1 MRRALVLLLLLAAG
15 VFAFGQ
21 GRPLV
26 LIYQVR
32 LATFN
37 EVDPN
42 LIVDVALA
50 NALAEVGKVKPV
62 IWSVNDPVVAE
73 ARRTGRI
80 RDLPKNPNPGE
91 VLRVAGALDARYVAI
106 VTVTHVGG
114 LLEGAIDLYRD
125 GRRIWSDIANTAI
138 VRDGEIDKQS
148 TILSVAQTWASK
160 MNIEPFRDLVGTPDE
175 VTPGPA
181 LVRLHPTQDPPSG
194 AFEMGMAALQA
205 GRLVDAI
212 VYLRDAVDTE
222 PFDPVRRKALVEAL
236 RLAGH
241 PYLAAEEG
249 ERAAELIPGDAG
261 LISAAAAAW
270 LSGGQVERAYNLVR
284 RILVRD
290 EQNASALCVLADLH
304 VARLEFAAA
313 LEALDKALAVRADGE
328 TYFRRSQVHALNEDF
343 EAAAR
348 DMSRAAE
355 VGLSQEP
362 AERLRRYRQLAS
374 VLDQVFESLALRV
387 RNLLREARTAPDEAS
402 LSNRALL
409 LVNLVRAFQTYLD
422 QADVPDP
429 HKRSH
434 AERALAVNLLLQ
446 SALGIQRYAQDQSV
460 ETAADADLLQVE
472 AMREHAVAKQ
482 LFGAEVGR

>member
-1 MRRALVLLLLLAAG
+1 MRRTLLACLLLATGA
-15 VFAFGQ
+15 VAFAQ

-32 LATFN
+32 LASFS
-37 EVDPN
+37 EIDPN

-50 NALAEVGKVKPV
+50 NALRDVGKVKPV
-62 IWSVNDPVVAE
+62 LWSLDDPVIAE
-73 ARRTGRI
+73 ARRTGRL

-91 VLRVAGALDARYVAI
+91 VLRVAGTLNARYVAI
-106 VTVTHVGG
+106 VSVTHVGG
-114 LLEGAIDLYRD
+114 LLDGAIDLYRD
-125 GRRIWSDIANTAI
+125 GRKVWSDKANTAI

-148 TILSVAQTWASK
+148 TTLSVAQTWASK
-160 MNIEPFRDLVGTPDE
+160 MNIEPFRDLVGTPDD
-175 VTPGPA
+175 VTPGPP
-181 LVRLHPTQDPPSG
+181 LVRLHPTQDAPAA
-194 AFEMGMAALQA
+194 AFELGMAALEA

-212 VYLRDAVDTE
+212 VYLRDAVDSE
-222 PFDPVRRKALVEAL
+222 PFDPVRRRALVEAL

-249 ERAAELIPGDAG
+249 ERAAELMPNDGD
-261 LISAAAAAW
+261 LLSAAAAAW
-270 LSGGQVERAYNLVR
+270 LAGGQAERAYNLVK

-290 EQNASALCVLADLH
+290 EQNAAALCVLADLH
-304 VARLEFAAA
+304 VARLEFAEA
-313 LEALDKALAVRADGE
+313 LATLDKALAVRADGE
-328 TYFRRSQVHALNEDF
+328 TYFRRSQVYALKEDF
-343 EAAAR
+343 AAAAR
-348 DMSRAAE
+348 DMSQAAE

-362 AERLRRYRQLAS
+362 ADRLRRYRQLVS
-374 VLDQVFESLALRV
+374 VLDQVFESLALRT
-387 RNLLREARTAPDEAS
+387 RSLLREGRATPDEAS
-402 LSNRALL
+402 LSNRTLL
-409 LVNLVRAFQTYLD
+409 LVNSVRAFQTYLD

-446 SALGIQRYAQDQSV
+446 SALGIQRYVQDHSP

-482 LFGAEVGR
+482 LFGTEIGR

>member
-1 MRRALVLLLLLAAG
+1 MRRALLSCLLVAAG
-15 VFAFGQ
+15 TTALAQ

-26 LIYQVR
+26 LIFQVR
-32 LATFN
+32 LTSFSD
-37 EVDPN
+37 VDPN

-50 NALAEVGKVKPV
+50 NALQEVGKVKPV
-62 IWSVNDPVVAE
+62 IWSPNDPVITE
-73 ARRTGRI
+73 ARRTGRL

-91 VLRVAGALDARYVAI
+91 VLRVAEVLNARYVAI
-106 VTVTHVGG
+106 VSATHVGG
-114 LLEGAIDLYRD
+114 LLDGAIDLYRD
-125 GRRIWSDIANTAI
+125 GRKVWSDTANTAI
-138 VRDGEIDKQS
+138 VRNGEIDKES
-148 TILSVAQTWASK
+148 TVLSVVQTWASK
-160 MNIEPFRDLVGTPDE
+160 MNLEPFRELVGTPDDI
-175 VTPGPA
+175 TPGPP
-181 LVRLHPTQDPPSG
+181 LVRLHPTQDAPAG
-194 AFEMGMAALQA
+194 AFELGMAALEA

-212 VYLRDAVDTE
+212 VYLRDAVDGQ

-249 ERAAELIPGDAG
+249 ERAAELIPNDAG
-261 LISAAAAAW
+261 LLSAAAAAW
-270 LSGGQVERAYNLVR
+270 LAGGQVERAYSLVK
-284 RILVRD
+284 RILSRD
-290 EQNASALCVLADLH
+290 EKNASALCVLADLH
-304 VARLEFAAA
+304 VARLEFTEA
-313 LEALDKALAVRADGE
+313 LEALDRALSVRADGE

-343 EAAAR
+343 AAAGR

-362 AERLRRYRQLAS
+362 SERLRRYRQLVT
-374 VLDQVFESLALRV
+374 VLDQVFESLALRT
-387 RNLLREARTAPDEAS
+387 RNLLREARATPDETT
-402 LSNRALL
+402 LGNRALL
-409 LVNLVRAFQTYLD
+409 LVNSVRAFQTYLD

-446 SALGIQRYAQDQSV
+446 SALGIQRYTQDRSP

-482 LFGAEVGR
+482 LFGTEVGR

>member
-1 MRRALVLLLLLAAG
+1 MRRALLVCLLLATGA
-15 VFAFGQ
+15 VAFAQ

-26 LIYQVR
+26 LIFQVR
-32 LATFN
+32 LASFS

-42 LIVDVALA
+42 LVVDVALA
-50 NALAEVGKVKPV
+50 NALREVGKVKPV
-62 IWSVNDPVVAE
+62 VWSPDDPVVAE
-73 ARRTGRI
+73 ARRTGRL

-91 VLRVAGALDARYVAI
+91 VLRVAEVLNTRYVAI
-106 VTVTHVGG
+106 VSVTHVGG
-114 LLEGAIDLYRD
+114 LLDGTVDLYRD
-125 GRRIWSDIANTAI
+125 GRKVWSDTANTAI
-138 VRDGEIDKQS
+138 VRDGEIDKES
-148 TILSVAQTWASK
+148 TVLSVAQTWASK
-160 MNIEPFRDLVGTPDE
+160 MNIEPFRELVGTPDDI
-175 VTPGPA
+175 TPGPP
-181 LVRLHPTQDPPSG
+181 LVRLHPTQDAPSG
-194 AFEMGMAALQA
+194 AFELGMAALEA

-212 VYLRDAVDTE
+212 VHLRDAVDSQ

-249 ERAAELIPGDAG
+249 ERAAEMMPNDAG
-261 LISAAAAAW
+261 LLSAAAAAW
-270 LSGGQVERAYNLVR
+270 LAGGQVERAYNLVT
-284 RILVRD
+284 RILARD
-290 EQNASALCVLADLH
+290 EQNAPALCVLADLH

-343 EAAAR
+343 PAAAR

-362 AERLRRYRQLAS
+362 PDRLRRYRQLAS
-374 VLDQVFESLALRV
+374 VLDQVFESLALRT
-387 RNLLREARTAPDEAS
+387 RNLLREARATPGEAS

-409 LVNLVRAFQTYLD
+409 LVNSVRSFQTYLD

-434 AERALAVNLLLQ
+434 ADRALAVNLLLQ
-446 SALGIQRYAQDQSV
+446 SALGIQRYVQDRSP

-472 AMREHAVAKQ
+472 AMREHAVARQ
-482 LFGAEVGR
+482 LFGTEVGR

>member
-1 MRRALVLLLLLAAG
+1 MKRALVFCLLVAAG
-15 VFAFGQ
+15 AVACAQ

-32 LATFN
+32 QATFN

-42 LIVDVALA
+42 LIVDAALA
-50 NALAEVGKVKPV
+50 NALAEVGKVT
-62 IWSVNDPVVAE
+62 PVVWSESDRVIAE
-73 ARRTGRI
+73 ARRTGRL
-80 RDLPKNPNPGE
+80 RGLPKNPNPGE
-91 VLRVAGALDARYVAI
+91 VLRVAEVLSARYVAI

-114 LLEGAIDLYRD
+114 LLEGTIDLYRD
-125 GRRIWSDIANTAI
+125 GRRLWSEIANTAI

-160 MNIEPFRDLVGTPDE
+160 MNIGPFRDLVGTPDE
-175 VTPGPA
+175 VMPGPA
-181 LVRLHPTQDPPSG
+181 LVRLHPTQDPPAGS
-194 AFEMGMAALQA
+194 FELGMAALEA

-212 VYLRDAVDTE
+212 VHLRDAVDSE

-249 ERAAELIPGDAG
+249 ERAAELMPEEAS

-284 RILVRD
+284 RILDKD
-290 EQNASALCVLADLH
+290 ERNAPALCVLADLH
-304 VARLEFAAA
+304 VARLEFSAA

-343 EAAAR
+343 AAAAR

-362 AERLRRYRQLAS
+362 PERLRRYRQLAS
-374 VLDQVFESLALRV
+374 VLDQVFESLALRT
-387 RNLLREARTAPDEAS
+387 RNLLREARTTPTES
-402 LSNRALL
+402 SVGNRALQ
-409 LVNLVRAFQTYLD
+409 LVNSVRSFQTYLD

-429 HKRSH
+429 HERSH

-446 SALGIQRYAQDQSV
+446 SALGIQRYVQDRSP

-482 LFGAEVGR
+482 LFGTEVGR